1 MSYRP
6 PSGSIPP
13 LPGVYRFRDSD
24 TRTIYVGKA
33 TNLRSR
39 LSSYFQNPAGMH
51 PRTAT
56 MVQTAASVDWVVVDS
71 ETEALQLEY
80 QWIKQFAP
88 RFNVKYRDDKSYP
101 YLAITLWEEFPRVM
115 VMRGDKRK
123 GVKYFGPYA
132 QAWAIRETVDQVLR
146 VFPVRT
152 CSNGVFR
159 RSQQMGRPCLLG
171 YIGKCSAPC
180 VGRISSE
187 DHRLLAEDLVSFLGT
202 GTDRFMRELEASM
215 REASDRQDY
224 ETAAR
229 RRDDLGA
236 LRKALERSA
245 LVLPGDTSADLVAY
259 VADDLEAAFQ
269 VFHVRGGRVRG
280 QHAFVLEKV
289 ADEGPTELMTGVMQ
303 QLYGD
308 EEADIPSEVLVS
320 ELPEPA
326 VQAWLSARAGRRV
339 HVKIPQRGRKRAL
352 LETVG
357 TNAGQTLQS
366 HKLRRAGDL
375 SVRAAALEEIGEA
388 LDMTQAPLRIECVDI
403 SNLQGNDV
411 VASMVVFEDGL
422 PRKSD
427 YRRFSIRGVAGQD
440 DVASVAE
447 VVRRRF
453 TRYLAERA
461 EATDIEFGPAG
472 GANDERKAFRY
483 PPQLLLIDGGKPQV
497 AAAKAALAEL
507 GIDDIAVAGLAKR
520 LEEVWVPDAED
531 PVILS
536 RRSQGLYLLQR
547 IRDEAHRFAITY
559 HRQKRSR
566 RLSVSVVEDIPGVGP
581 TRRKALMRTFGS
593 LSRLRKATVEELASV
608 PGISA
613 ELAGAIAA
621 HLASETVT
629 PAVNVTTGEVIDQ
642 DGPGRPA

>member
-1 MSYRP
+1 
-6 PSGSIPP
+6 
-13 LPGVYRFRDSD
+13 
-24 TRTIYVGKA
+24 
-33 TNLRSR
+33 
-39 LSSYFQNPAGMH
+39 
-51 PRTAT
+51 
-56 MVQTAASVDWVVVDS
+56 MVQTACSVDWVVVDS

-80 QWIKQFAP
+80 QWIKQFTP

-101 YLAITLWEEFPRVM
+101 YLAITMSEEYPRVM

-159 RSQQMGRPCLLG
+159 RSAQMGRPCLLG

-180 VGRISSE
+180 VGRISAD
-187 DHRLLAEDLVSFLGT
+187 DHRALAADLVSFLGT
-202 GTDRFMRELEASM
+202 GTDGFMRELERRMRAASGV
-215 REASDRQDY
+215 QDY

-229 RRDDLGA
+229 LRDDLGA
-236 LRKALERSA
+236 LRKAMERTA
-245 LVLPGDTSADLVAY
+245 LVLPTDTSADLIGYAE
-259 VADDLEAAFQ
+259 DELEAAFQ
-269 VFHVRGGRVRG
+269 IFHVRGGRVRG
-280 QHAFVLEKV
+280 QHAFVVEKV
-289 ADEGPTELMTGVMQ
+289 ADEAPRELVTGVMQ

-308 EEADIPSEVLVS
+308 DDADIPAEVLVGH
-320 ELPEPA
+320 LPEPVVA
-326 VQAWLSARAGRRV
+326 EWLVQKAGRRV
-339 HVKIPQRGRKRAL
+339 VVKTPQRGQKRAL
-352 LETVG
+352 LDTVT
-357 TNAGQTLQS
+357 TNAAQTLQA

-375 SVRAAALEEIGEA
+375 STRAAALEEIAEA
-388 LDMTQAPLRIECVDI
+388 LEMSQAPLRIECVDI

-427 YRRFSIRGVAGQD
+427 YRRFAIRGVAGQD
-440 DVASVAE
+440 DVASIAE

-461 EATDIEFGPAG
+461 EATDIEFGPGG

-483 PPQLLLIDGGKPQV
+483 PPQLLLIDGGRPQV
-497 AAAKAALAEL
+497 AAAQAALRDL

-520 LEEVWVPDAED
+520 LEEVWVPGSED

-566 RLSVSVVEDIPGVGP
+566 RLSTSVVEDIPGVGP
-581 TRRKALMRTFGS
+581 ARRKALMRAFGS
-593 LSRLRKATVEELASV
+593 LARLRKATQEELAAV
-608 PGISA
+608 PGITD
-613 ELAGAIAA
+613 ELAEVIRT
-621 HLASETVT
+621 HLAAETVA
-629 PAVNVTTGEVIDQ
+629 PAINVTTGEVIED
-642 DGPGRPA
+642 DGPGRTA

>member
-1 MSYRP
+1 
-6 PSGSIPP
+6 
-13 LPGVYRFRDSD
+13 
-24 TRTIYVGKA
+24 
-33 TNLRSR
+33 
-39 LSSYFQNPAGMH
+39 
-51 PRTAT
+51 
-56 MVQTAASVDWVVVDS
+56 MVQTASSVDWVVVDS

-101 YLAITLWEEFPRVM
+101 YLAITMNEQYPRVL

-159 RSQQMGRPCLLG
+159 RSSQMGRPCLLG

-180 VGRISSE
+180 VGRISE
-187 DHRLLAEDLVSFLGT
+187 EEHRELAGDLVSFLGT
-202 GTDRFMRELEASM
+202 GTDRFMKDLENRMRASSQ
-215 REASDRQDY
+215 EQDY

-229 RRDDLGA
+229 LRDDLGA
-236 LRKALERSA
+236 LRKAMERSA
-245 LVLPGDTSADLVAY
+245 LVLPGDTNADLVGH
-259 VADDLEAAFQ
+259 VEDDLEAAFQ
-269 VFHVRGGRVRG
+269 VFHVRAGRVRG

-289 ADEGPTELMTGVMQ
+289 ADESPTTLMTGVMQ

-308 EEADIPSEVLVS
+308 DDSDIPVEVLVT
-320 ELPEPA
+320 ELPEAA
-326 VQAWLSARAGRRV
+326 VATWLTDKSGRRV
-339 HVKIPQRGRKRAL
+339 QVRVPQRGRKRAL
-352 LETVG
+352 LETV
-357 TNAGQTLQS
+357 TNNARQTLQS

-375 SVRAAALEEIGEA
+375 SVRAAALEEIAEA
-388 LDMTQAPLRIECVDI
+388 LDMSQAPLRIECVDI
-403 SNLQGNDV
+403 SNLQGSDV

-427 YRRFSIRGVAGQD
+427 YRRFAIRGVAGQD

-461 EATDIEFGPAG
+461 EATDIEFGPSG
-472 GANDERKAFRY
+472 TANDERKAFRY

-497 AAAKAALAEL
+497 AAAEQALRDL

-520 LEEVWVPDAED
+520 LEEVWVPDQDD

-547 IRDEAHRFAITY
+547 IRDEAHRFAIAY

-566 RLSVSVVEDIPGVGP
+566 RLSTSVVEDIPGVGP
-581 TRRKALMRTFGS
+581 NRRKALMRAFGS
-593 LSRLRKATVEELASV
+593 LTRLRKATVEELAAV

-613 ELAGAIAA
+613 DLAEAIHQHLAG
-621 HLASETVT
+621 EKVT
-629 PAVNVTTGEVIDQ
+629 PAVNVTTGEVIGE
-642 DGPGRPA
+642 DGL